1 MKYKNIKPF
10 GVLMLMT
17 AFMISSQLKAQM
29 RNQTIVS
36 PEVRPDMTVV
46 FRISSREAS
55 KVSLV
60 LPDINITKP
69 MEKNEAGVWSVT
81 VGPLEPNIYVYN
93 FIVDG
98 THTVDPMNPVMKRG
112 IGLTTSLVEVPG
124 KEPMYFSE
132 QAVPHGTI
140 HIHRYDSKTTGT
152 TRGLY
157 VYTPPS
163 YDPKAKN
170 KYPVLYLLHGVGDT
184 ENGWIEIGQANR
196 IADNLI
202 AAGKAKQMIIV
213 MPRGHASYAG
223 TSSSSPMS
231 ASSTNAFEQDLI
243 SDIIPYIEKN
253 YNVSKNA
260 KDRAIAG
267 LSMGGRQ
274 TLVIGLAHLDKFN
287 YILPY
292 SAAVRNVSQDSVLQ
306 KLISDPASINKSLK
320 VFWIGCGTEDG
331 LFTGNKSLSE
341 HLTGKGI
348 NNTFFQTPGAH
359 TWLVWRLFLNETL
372 PLLFK

>member
-1 MKYKNIKPF
+1 MKNKRIF
-10 GVLMLMT
+10 STVVLFFIIAIMT
-17 AFMISSQLKAQM
+17 ISQLKAQM
-29 RNQTIVS
+29 RNQAIVS

-46 FRISSREAS
+46 FRISSREAT

-60 LPDINITKP
+60 LPDINITRP
-69 MEKNEAGVWSVT
+69 MEKNETGVWST
-81 VGPLEPNIYVYN
+81 IVGPLEPNIYVYN

-132 QAVPHGTI
+132 QAVPHGTF

-157 VYTPPS
+157 VYTPPN
-163 YDPKAKN
+163 YDPKSKN
-170 KYPVLYLLHGVGDT
+170 KFPVLYLLHGVGDT

-213 MPRGHASYAG
+213 MPRGHASFAG
-223 TSSSSPMS
+223 TSSSNPMS
-231 ASSTNAFEQDLI
+231 AGSTNAFEQDLL

-331 LFTGNKSLSE
+331 LFAGNKSLSE
-341 HLTGKGI
+341 QLTGKGI
-348 NNTFFQTPGAH
+348 RNTFFQTPGAH
-359 TWLVWRLFLNETL
+359 TWLVWRLYLNETL